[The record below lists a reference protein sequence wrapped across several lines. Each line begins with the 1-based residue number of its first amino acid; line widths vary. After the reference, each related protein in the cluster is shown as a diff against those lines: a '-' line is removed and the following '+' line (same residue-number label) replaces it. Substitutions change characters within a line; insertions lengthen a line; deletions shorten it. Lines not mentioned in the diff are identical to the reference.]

1 MLRKSMVALLGMAAV
16 ALLAPDTATAR
27 GGFGGYRAAAVGG
40 GYRVAGMR
48 TGTFA
53 SNAWRSGFYPG
64 YRPWRRF
71 PVAAAAVVGAG
82 LAYGAYPY
90 SSGYYDAGYYDNA
103 YYSGYYGNAY
113 YPPYDTEGN
122 YVYNSGGYYGDGSC
136 YIVQRRIP
144 TPYGWVLRPV
154 QACN

>member
-1 MLRKSMVALLGMAAV
+1 G
-16 ALLAPDTATAR
+16 
-27 GGFGGYRAAAVGG
+27 GGFGGGGFKGGGGYGGGFRAAGIGMGGGYRAAAIGG
-40 GYRVAGMR
+40 GYRVAAVR

-53 SNAWRSGFYPG
+53 GNAWRTGFYPG

-90 SSGYYDAGYYDNA
+90 GYYDDAYYGNA
-103 YYSGYYGNAY
+103 YYNNAY
-113 YPPYDTEGN
+113 YPPYDYDGN
-122 YVYNSGGYYGDGSC
+122 YVYNAGGYYGDGGC
-136 YIVQRRIP
+136 TIIQRRIP

-154 QACN
+154 QVCN